1 MSKANGQRQLTV
13 DELKQLRPLSAGDY
27 YWAKT
32 HAPKVDGEVAAE
44 DFAFYAMA
52 HAAKRKGLVE
62 TDDVYEFLDRV
73 DISAMVEVAS
83 ALTTAITEEVAI
95 EGPLAKTRTTRS
107 QRSATSGG

>member
-1 MSKANGQRQLTV
+1 MSKTNGHSQLTV

-52 HAAKRKGLVE
+52 HAAKRKGLVQ

-73 DISAMVEVAS
+73 DISAMAEVAMS
-83 ALTTAITEEVAI
+83 LTKAITEELAV
-95 EGPLAKTRTTRS
+95 EGPLAKTPTTSSR
-107 QRSATSGG
+107 RSATSGG